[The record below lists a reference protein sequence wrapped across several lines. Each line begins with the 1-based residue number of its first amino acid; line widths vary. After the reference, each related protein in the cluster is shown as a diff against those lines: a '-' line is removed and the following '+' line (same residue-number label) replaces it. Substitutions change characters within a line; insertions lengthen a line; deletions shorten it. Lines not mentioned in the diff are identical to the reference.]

1 MAVIGISINEIS
13 QTTTATATDR
23 ISKCTIICTPSGA
36 AAGLLNQFIGVSTP
50 SDFATKYPTAPEVV
64 LQSVKMFFANNS
76 DGLLNV
82 YACSDSTITGT
93 TQADLKNHLLKGV
106 SLLILRTDIDLSL
119 CICPEIG
126 TFTAQADR
134 TAIYSVIQTM
144 CEKFDWLFFLNAA
157 VDTDT
162 KAKAIAERALYSS
175 PLGHSSFYYGRI
187 VDNDSKIVPVSVA
200 AAAIALKR
208 DRIEPYSP
216 PAGAKYP
223 VQGIKDLVN
232 YVDNMTDYNDLKSQQ
247 INVLQKVPRYGT
259 CLWGAQTLS
268 TDTKFS
274 LINTRIA
281 VSVASFRLESSLIPI
296 LFAASDPQGRTNR
309 EVDRIIISL
318 MTNLWLE
325 GALSGATPEDAFK
338 IEDVLVPAD
347 PTQQQQGQQTTTTPT
362 TANRQVVGDIARSLK
377 KVQKKIYAR
386 FVEHVSQIEIGVFV
400 VDLLPT

>member
-1 MAVIGISINEIS
+1 MAVIGININEIS
-13 QTTTATATDR
+13 QATTATATDR
-23 ISKCTIICTPSGA
+23 ISKCTLLIIPSGA
-36 AAGLLNQFIGVSTP
+36 AAALLNQFVGVSSAT
-50 SDFATKYPTAPEVV
+50 DFTSKFPTASEVV
-64 LQSVKMFFANNS
+64 LQSVKIFFLNNP
-76 DGLLNV
+76 DGQLSV
-82 YACSDSTITGT
+82 YACSDSTITGN
-93 TQADLKNHLLKGV
+93 TQTDWKAHLLKGIG
-106 SLLILRTDIDLSL
+106 LLTLRTDIDLSL
-119 CICPEIG
+119 CVCPEIG
-126 TFTAQADR
+126 AFTAQSDR
-134 TAIYSVIQTM
+134 TAVYSAIQSM

-162 KAKAIAERALYSS
+162 KTKAIAERALYSS
-175 PLGHSSFYYGRI
+175 PLGHSSFFYGRI
-187 VDNDSKIVPVSVA
+187 KDNDDKIVPVSVV
-200 AAAIALKR
+200 AAAICLKR

-232 YVDNMTDYNDLKSQQ
+232 YVDNATDYNDLKNQQ

-281 VSVASFRLESSLIPI
+281 VSVASFRLENALIPI

-347 PTQQQQGQQTTTTPT
+347 PAQQQAQQQQGQQPATAT
-362 TANRQVVGDIARSLK
+362 TAIARSLK
-377 KVQKKIYAR
+377 KIEKKIYAR
-386 FVEHVSQIEIGVFV
+386 FVEHVSQVQLSVFV
-400 VDLLPT
+400 VDVLP

>member
-1 MAVIGISINEIS
+1 MAVIGININEIS
-13 QTTTATATDR
+13 QATTATATDR
-23 ISKCTIICTPSGA
+23 ISKCTILILPSGA
-36 AAGLLNQFIGVSTP
+36 SAALLNQFVGVS
-50 SDFATKYPTAPEVV
+50 SSADFTSKYPTASEVV
-64 LQSVKMFFANNS
+64 VQSVKIFFLNNP
-76 DGLLNV
+76 DGQLSV
-82 YACSDSTITGT
+82 YACSDSAITGN
-93 TQADLKNHLLKGV
+93 TQADWKAHLLKGIN
-106 SLLILRTDIDLSL
+106 LLTLRTDIDLSL
-119 CICPEIG
+119 CVCPEMG
-126 TFTAQADR
+126 LFTVQADR
-134 TAIYSVIQTM
+134 TAVYSAIQSM
-144 CEKFDWLFFLNAA
+144 CEKFDWLFFINAA
-157 VDTDT
+157 IDTDT

-175 PLGHSSFYYGRI
+175 PLGHSSFFYGRI
-187 VDNDSKIVPVSVA
+187 IDNDSKVVPVAVVA
-200 AAAIALKR
+200 AAICLKR

-232 YVDNMTDYNDLKSQQ
+232 YVDNVTDYNDLKNQQ

-281 VSVASFRLESSLIPI
+281 VSVASFRLENALIPI

-338 IEDVLVPAD
+338 IEDVIVPAD
-347 PTQQQQGQQTTTTPT
+347 PAQQAQQQQGQQAATTTT
-362 TANRQVVGDIARSLK
+362 AIARSLK
-377 KVQKKIYAR
+377 KIEKKIYAR
-386 FVEHVSQIEIGVFV
+386 FVEHVQQVQLSVFV
-400 VDLLPT
+400 VDVLP

>member
-1 MAVIGISINEIS
+1 LAVIGISINEIS
-13 QTTTATATDR
+13 QATTATATDR
-23 ISKCTIICTPSGA
+23 ISKCTLLIIPSGA
-36 AAGLLNQFIGVSTP
+36 AVALLNQFVGVSSAT
-50 SDFATKYPTAPEVV
+50 DFTSKFPTASEVV
-64 LQSVKMFFANNS
+64 LQSVKIFFLNNP
-76 DGLLNV
+76 DGQLSV
-82 YACSDSTITGT
+82 YACSDSTITGN
-93 TQADLKNHLLKGV
+93 TQTDWKAHLLKGIG
-106 SLLILRTDIDLSL
+106 LLTLRTDIDLSL
-119 CICPEIG
+119 CVCPEIG
-126 TFTAQADR
+126 AFTAQADR
-134 TAIYSVIQTM
+134 TAVYSAIQSM

-162 KAKAIAERALYSS
+162 KAKAITERALYSS
-175 PLGHSSFYYGRI
+175 PLGHSSFFYGRI
-187 VDNDSKIVPVSVA
+187 KDNDDKIVPISVV

-208 DRIEPYSP
+208 DRVEPYSP

-232 YVDNMTDYNDLKSQQ
+232 YVDNVTDYNDLKSQQ
-247 INVLQKVPRYGT
+247 INVLQKIPRYGT

-274 LINTRIA
+274 LINTRMA
-281 VSVASFRLESSLIPI
+281 VSVASFRLESALIPI

-347 PTQQQQGQQTTTTPT
+347 PTQQQQAQQPATTTTAIT
-362 TANRQVVGDIARSLK
+362 RSLK
-377 KVQKKIYAR
+377 KIQKKIYAR
-386 FVEHVSQIEIGVFV
+386 FVEHITQIELSVFV
-400 VDLLPT
+400 VDILPT